1 MPIQSIPLLPNTF
14 LSLSDKQY
22 FYSVKKFII
31 PVILIAIAAFFLLKG
46 KPGRKEAMPL
56 SDGSVKIKV
65 VNVIN
70 PTLTGNEY
78 AFIDE
83 QESNVQIN
91 DKSDPAEEPEKKI
104 GDWWNFSDASNS
116 SALQL
121 DYHPYRVKNLPGPI
135 TYEFQ
140 LDGLYTL
147 TKICVYL
154 KPKKSNSQ
162 NMLLFKTGTPFH
174 YNTTVGRIID
184 DGTVSGAQWIDLSMH
199 TDTRFVQLAYGNQ
212 AGLVKEIVFYGKL
225 KQLDTAS
232 ALHDPLPSLTV
243 DSSIG
248 TNIVFQMGQ
257 SADGKN
263 YDEGWVGGLRWF
275 AAACY
280 LLKKDLSFKHA
291 SGTAGDVETYFN
303 KRIIQSGSA
312 LHYVMGS
319 MTDSSMV
326 SPTNNSGG
334 DWAGQ
339 KPIPGNLINEKTAD
353 RLNGICTFNEIADKP
368 ASYAQAAWN
377 LKRFAKAFYAL
388 GHRSIEPDN
397 ERDLNFKG
405 AGFMYPYQQA
415 AMMSC
420 YFDGHNNTIQF
431 KNESV
436 GIRNSGL
443 DKDQM
448 KLIFPGLANVNP
460 TYIRA
465 MWWWWKYNRKNG
477 DMPFD
482 VFNIHAYPT
491 SLGMQG
497 SGNSGQALMPENK
510 SFNLEQKLDTAIYFA
525 RLFGTPLINTESG
538 YDAYTE
544 KMKHPSQYCNEDTRW
559 GNSFMAIHTFAQKT
573 SEQIQ
578 AEWLLRDWLLH
589 CSRGI
594 VLYQYWLADQYADGT
609 TCGTFNASG
618 LLKYDSVYKWKQQY
632 IPRPA
637 WYAIQTFKTR
647 LQGYVFEKEIIEDDF
662 RLQYYHVRN
671 NPGKKAMVTWLQT
684 NSGKQENKTISL
696 PASLPYQIITPTLN
710 TEGKVMNATGN
721 SVTIL
726 VNEMPQ
732 VIFY

>member
-1 MPIQSIPLLPNTF
+1 MYTYPLTILPNTF
-14 LSLSDKQY
+14 LSLPDKQY
-22 FYSVKKFII
+22 FYTVKKIII
-31 PVILIAIAAFFLLKG
+31 PLIFIGIATFLLLR
-46 KPGRKEAMPL
+46 GRQDRREAMPL
-56 SDGSVKIKV
+56 SDGSEKIKV
-65 VNVIN
+65 IHVIN
-70 PTLTGNEY
+70 PTLTGNEN

-91 DKSDPAEEPEKKI
+91 DQSSPDEIPEKKI
-104 GDWWNFSDASNS
+104 KEWWNFADAATS

-121 DYHPYRVKNLPGPI
+121 EYHPYRIENVPGPVS
-135 TYEFQ
+135 YEFQ
-140 LDGLYTL
+140 FDGLYTL

-154 KPKKSNSQ
+154 APNKSSRQ
-162 NMLLFKTGTPFH
+162 NELLFNTGTPFH
-174 YNTTVGRIID
+174 YNTTAGRILD
-184 DGTVSGAQWIDLSMH
+184 DGSVSHSQWIDLPLH
-199 TDTRFVQLAYGNQ
+199 TDTRFVQLIYGNQ
-212 AGLVKEIVFYGKL
+212 AGMIKEIVFYGKL
-225 KQLDTAS
+225 KQRDMPEV
-232 ALHDPLPSLTV
+232 LHQPLAPITV

-263 YDEGWVGGLRWF
+263 YDEGWTGGLRWF

-280 LLKKDLSFKHA
+280 LFNKDLSLKHP
-291 SGTAGDVETYFN
+291 SGTAGDVEASFN
-303 KRIIQSGSA
+303 ERIIKSGSV
-312 LHYVMGS
+312 LHYVLGS

-339 KPIPGNLINEKTAD
+339 KPIPSNLINEKTAD
-353 RLNGICTFNEIADKP
+353 RYKGICTFNEIADKP

-377 LKRFAKAFYAL
+377 LKRLAKAFYVL

-420 YFDGHNNTIQF
+420 YFDGHDNTVQF
-431 KNESV
+431 KNEPV

-443 DKDQM
+443 NKDQM

-477 DMPFD
+477 DIPFD

-544 KMKHPSQYCNEDTRW
+544 KMKHPSAYCNEATLW
-559 GNSFMAIHTFAQKT
+559 GNSFMAIHSFAQKT

-578 AEWLLRDWLLH
+578 SEWLLRNWLLH

-594 VLYQYWLADQYADGT
+594 ILYQYWLADQYADGT

-637 WYAIQTFKTR
+637 WYAIETFKTR
-647 LQGYVFEKEIIEDDF
+647 LQGYVFEKELIDDDY
-662 RLQYYHVRN
+662 RLQYYQLKENSH
-671 NPGKKAMVTWLQT
+671 KKAIVAWLQT
-684 NSGKQENKTISL
+684 HSGKEENKILTL
-696 PASLPYQIITPTLN
+696 PALIPYQILKPALN
-710 TEGKVMNATGN
+710 THGNIINATGN
-721 SVTIL
+721 TVTL
-726 VNEMPQ
+726 RVTEMPQ
-732 VIFY
+732 IIFY